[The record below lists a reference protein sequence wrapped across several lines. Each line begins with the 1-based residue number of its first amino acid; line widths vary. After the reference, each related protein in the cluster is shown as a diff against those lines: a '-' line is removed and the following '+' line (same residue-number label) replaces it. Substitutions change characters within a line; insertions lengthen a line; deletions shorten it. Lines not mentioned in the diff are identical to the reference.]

1 MLRTGHDYLAAIRD
15 GRKIY
20 IGSELVRDV
29 TTHPAFRNSARSFA
43 DIYDRKRLSENIEA
57 TSYEENGERFSGW
70 YLKPRDRDGL
80 RRRAE
85 THRRVANWTYGLL
98 GRSPDHV
105 ASFVTGLA
113 MSPELFEGNRKGF
126 GDNLRRFYDR
136 MRREDL
142 FACYVVIAPQGARNP
157 ELYGRKTT
165 IAHGLQVTAENDDG
179 IVLNGMKL
187 LGTGAVFSDEIWVGN
202 LLPLPADQKSQAV
215 TCVVSPGTE
224 GVRLWVRKPFER
236 YAVSSFDNFFTSRFD
251 ESDAMVIFDNV
262 KVSWE
267 RVFLLDDTQ
276 QSREMYFRTP
286 SHVMGNHQSVVRY
299 HEKLKLILGFAYKAA
314 EMSNVLQIPAV
325 RETLSKLAIAE
336 AGLKGWIAG
345 QIEDAETF
353 GKHLHINRREL
364 YSALNWCTNSY
375 YQITET
381 VREML
386 GAGPFQMPADIS
398 VLSDPALR
406 ETFERYWTAGEA
418 TAIDRL
424 KLMKLAWDYLGS
436 EFAGRHTQYER
447 FYAGP
452 QFVHALYNFNN
463 CPWNERKQQVDELM
477 SEMKVPDT
485 SAGTQVNQLSREA
498 L

>member
-1 MLRTGHDYLAAIRD
+1 MLRTGNDYLAAIRD
-15 GRKIY
+15 GRRIY
-20 IGSELVRDV
+20 VGNELVRDV
-29 TTHPAFRNSARSFA
+29 TTHVAFRNSARSFA
-43 DIYDRKRLSENIEA
+43 DLYDRKRSPEHRDA
-57 TSYEENGERFSGW
+57 TSFEEGGERFSGW
-70 YLKPRDRDGL
+70 YLKATDRDGL
-80 RRRAE
+80 RKRTE
-85 THRRVANWTYGLL
+85 THRRIAAWSYGLL

-126 GDNLRRFYDR
+126 GENLDRYYDR

-157 ELYGRKTT
+157 EMYGRKTT
-165 IAHGLQVTAENDDG
+165 IAHGLQVTAETDDG

-202 LLPLPADQKSQAV
+202 MLPLPPDQKGQAV
-215 TCVVSPGTE
+215 TCAVPTGTE
-224 GVRLWVRKPFER
+224 GVTLWVRKSFEK
-236 YAVSSFDNFFTSRFD
+236 YAVTEFDNPFSSRFD
-251 ESDAMVIFDNV
+251 ESDAVAIFKDV
-262 KVSWE
+262 KVPWE
-267 RVFLLDDTQ
+267 RVFLLNDVQ
-276 QSREMYFRTP
+276 QSREMYFSTP
-286 SHVMGNHQSVVRY
+286 SHVMGNHQAIVRY

-314 EMSNVLQIPAV
+314 EMNNVLQIPAV

-345 QIEDAETF
+345 QIEDAESF
-353 GKHLHINRREL
+353 GRYLHVNRREL
-364 YSALNWCTNSY
+364 YSALNWCTNNY

-386 GAGPFQMPADIS
+386 GAGPFQMPADVS
-398 VLSDPALR
+398 ALSDPALR
-406 ETFERYWTAGEA
+406 ETFEYYWTSGDAS
-418 TAIDRL
+418 AIDRL

-452 QFVHALYNFNN
+452 QFVHALYNYANT
-463 CPWNERKQQVDELM
+463 PWSERKEQVEVLM
-477 SEMKVPDT
+477 SAMKVPD
-485 SAGTQVNQLSREA
+485 AGEA
-498 L
+498 LAARK